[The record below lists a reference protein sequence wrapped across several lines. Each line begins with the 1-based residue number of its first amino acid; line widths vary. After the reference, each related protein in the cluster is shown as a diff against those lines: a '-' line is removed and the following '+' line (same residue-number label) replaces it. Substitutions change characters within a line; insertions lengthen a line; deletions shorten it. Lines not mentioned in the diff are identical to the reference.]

1 MTSSTHRRRFLILG
15 IAIVLVIGGAVVLL
29 LRGGDDDASASGL
42 SDVVTYP
49 DLDRDHVA
57 GEVQYP
63 QSPPVGGEH
72 DPIWLNCGVYD
83 RPVREEN
90 AVHSLEHGAVWIT
103 YQPGLSAEEIDNLA
117 AKLPE
122 KGILYRSKT
131 RTHPWS
137 SPSGGR
143 SSRWT
148 GLMTRDST
156 SSSSSTATGTLRPN
170 PRRRAWAASRGSRT
184 PAPTPESRLRH
195 PRGLQRVSV
204 PVNPTER

>member
-122 KGILYRSKT
+122 KGIL
-131 RTHPWS
+131 
-137 SPSGGR
+137 SPFEDQDASVVVTVWGAQLALDGPDDPRLDLFIEQYGDGHTAPEPQAACVGG
-143 SSRWT
+143 
-148 GLMTRDST
+148 
-156 SSSSSTATGTLRPN
+156 
-170 PRRRAWAASRGSRT
+170 
-184 PAPTPESRLRH
+184 
-195 PRGLQRVSV
+195 V
-204 PVNPTER
+204 ERFEDPGANA

>member
-1 MTSSTHRRRFLILG
+1 MTSSPHRRRFLILG
-15 IAIVLVIGGAVVLL
+15 IAIALVIGLAVVLL

-42 SDVVTYP
+42 GDVVTYT

-57 GEVQYP
+57 GDVDYP

-122 KGILYRSKT
+122 KGIL
-131 RTHPWS
+131 
-137 SPSGGR
+137 SPFEDQDAPVVVTVWGAQLALDGPDDPRLDLFIEQYGDGHTAPEPQAACVGGVEEFEDSGGN
-143 SSRWT
+143 
-148 GLMTRDST
+148 
-156 SSSSSTATGTLRPN
+156 A
-170 PRRRAWAASRGSRT
+170 
-184 PAPTPESRLRH
+184 
-195 PRGLQRVSV
+195 
-204 PVNPTER
+204 